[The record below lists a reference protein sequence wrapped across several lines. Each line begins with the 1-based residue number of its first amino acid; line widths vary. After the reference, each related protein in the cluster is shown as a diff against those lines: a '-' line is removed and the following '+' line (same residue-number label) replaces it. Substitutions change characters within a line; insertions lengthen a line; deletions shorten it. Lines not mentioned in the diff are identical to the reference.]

1 MIKSIIKMDGTV
13 ESFSPAKANGWGEW
27 AAAEKVDWVP
37 IVLDTCARLPE
48 VVSSQDFQEGLVEEC
63 LNRKDYSHFLMA
75 GRLYAVW
82 LRKKIYGNNGIP
94 TIKALQTQMRKDK
107 IMVKLDYS
115 TSEYKQLE
123 KIIDHDLDLNAM
135 HFSLHHN
142 RRKYAL
148 QNRVTGKEYETT
160 QFIYMRMA
168 MTISEHEPREQRME
182 HVKNI
187 YWLLSNKKM
196 SAPTPNYVN
205 MGTALRGYASCCLF
219 AVGDEGTSLAL
230 GHYIADIMTQNSAGI
245 GMNVMCRSIG
255 DAVRSG
261 TIVHQGKLPYYNV
274 NGKAVLAN
282 LQNGRGGALN
292 TFYECFDPEAST
304 IARLRNIKST
314 GAKLNRDQHYTFILN
329 RLFVQK
335 VAKKEQVFTFNVF
348 TAPDLHEAFYSGQ
361 PELFAKLYAKYE
373 ADPKFTKNYIDARE
387 LMLVVIDEAYETGT
401 AYWMNIDEANRNT
414 PFTET
419 IHSSNL
425 CVEIMEPTKP
435 YYKLVDLVLE
445 EDHQRGEIAT
455 CNLGAIPV
463 DNIESDAEY
472 ELAAYYSLK
481 MINFTIRHATYA
493 FPHLKFTANQRM
505 NAAVGI
511 MGLAT
516 HMARSKLD
524 WTSRAGLEEI
534 HFVNERHAYHLVAAS
549 LRLAREEGVAPWAHK
564 TKYAKGWLPF
574 DDVNPNVDK
583 LVEGGFELLYKKKWE
598 LLRPEMIKL
607 GGLAHSVL
615 IAHMPGEASSKAL
628 GGCNGQY
635 PARRLVINKSDGTTV
650 IQWAAPHGDNPDYW
664 YQSAWEIPT
673 KNLTDVYAVVQ
684 KFTDQSTSADFYR
697 RKRPGEMISSD
708 EKIKDIIYKVK
719 MGLKSGY
726 YQNTETIAP
735 GETEGF
741 YNNDGTRG
749 CPSGNCD
756 V

>member
-1 MIKSIIKMDGTV
+1 MIKNIIKMDGLI
-13 ESFSPAKANGWGEW
+13 EAFSPAKANGWGEW
-27 AAAEKVDWVP
+27 AAAERVDWAP
-37 IVLDTCARLPE
+37 IVLDTCASLPE
-48 VVSSQDFQEGLVEEC
+48 TVTSQDFQAALIEQC
-63 LNRKDYSHFLMA
+63 LNRKDYSHYLMA
-75 GRLYAVW
+75 GRLYGVW
-82 LRKKIYGNNGIP
+82 LRKKLYGNQGIP
-94 TIKALQTQMRKDK
+94 TIKSLQTQMRKDK
-107 IMVKLDYS
+107 VMVKLDYS
-115 TSEYKQLE
+115 AAEYRQLE
-123 KIIDHDLDLNAM
+123 KLINHDLDLDQM
-135 HFSLHHN
+135 HFSLHHI

-160 QFIYMRMA
+160 QFVYMRMA
-168 MTISEHEPREQRME
+168 MTIAEHEPREERMK
-182 HVKNI
+182 HVENI
-187 YWLLSNKKM
+187 YWLLSRKKM

-205 MGTALRGYASCCLF
+205 MGTELRGYASCCLF
-219 AVGDEGTSLAL
+219 AVADEGTSLAI
-230 GHYIADIMTQNSAGI
+230 GHYIADIMTQSSSGI
-245 GMNVMCRSIG
+245 GMNVMCRSLG
-255 DAVRSG
+255 DPVRGG
-261 TIVHQGKLPYYNV
+261 TIVHQGKLPYYSV

-292 TFYECFDPEAST
+292 TFYNSYDPEAGV

-314 GAKLNRDQHYTFILN
+314 GAKLNRDQHYTLILN
-329 RLFVQK
+329 RHFVQK
-335 VAKKEQVFTFNVF
+335 VAKKEPIFTWNVF
-348 TAPDLHEAFYSGQ
+348 TAPELHDAFYAGD
-361 PELFAKLYAKYE
+361 PERFAKAYAKYE
-373 ADPKFTKNYIDARE
+373 ADPKFIKNYIDARE
-387 LMLVVIDEAYETGT
+387 LLLTVIDEAFETGT
-401 AYWMNIDEANRNT
+401 AYWVNIDEVNRNT

-419 IHSSNL
+419 IYSSNL
-425 CVEIMEPTKP
+425 CVEILEPTKP
-435 YYKLVDLVLE
+435 YRAMQDLFIE

-463 DNIESDAEY
+463 DNIETEAEY

-481 MINFTIRHATYA
+481 MINFTIRNAEYA
-493 FPHLKFTANQRM
+493 FPHLKYTANQRM

-516 HMARSKLD
+516 HMARNKLD
-524 WTSRAGLEEI
+524 WTSEAGLHEI
-534 HFVNERHAYHLVAAS
+534 HFINERHAYHLIKAS

-583 LVEGGFELLYKKKWE
+583 LVEGGFDLLYKKKWE
-598 LLRPEMIKL
+598 VLRAEMIEL

-635 PARRLVINKSDGTTV
+635 PARRLAINKSDGTTV

-664 YQSAWEIPT
+664 YQSAWDILT

-697 RKRPGEMISSD
+697 RKRPGEMITSD
-708 EKIKDIIYKVK
+708 EKLKDFFYKIK
-719 MGLKSGY
+719 MGMKTGY
-726 YQNTETIAP
+726 YQNTETLAP

-741 YNNDGTRG
+741 YNNDGSRG
-749 CPSGNCD
+749 CAGGACD